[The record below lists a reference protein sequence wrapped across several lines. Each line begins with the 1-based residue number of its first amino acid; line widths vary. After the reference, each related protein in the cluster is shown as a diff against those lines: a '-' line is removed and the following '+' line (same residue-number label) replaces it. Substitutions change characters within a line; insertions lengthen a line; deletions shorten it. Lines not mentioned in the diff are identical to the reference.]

1 MFTSAPP
8 IASLSSR
15 RIIPENLQ
23 GRVLMKLVY
32 VVLEPQYQSAMS
44 AAVKSINKSNSNL
57 AIEVN
62 GYLIEEL
69 RSPENYEAFK
79 EDIAEADIFIAS
91 LIFIDDLATKIA
103 QAVTPHRDR
112 LSACVVFP
120 SMPEVMRL
128 NKMGSFSMENLGQS
142 KSAIAQFMRKRKEKS
157 GSSFQDSMLKVV
169 QTLPKILK
177 CMPMD

>member
-44 AAVKSINKSNSNL
+44 AAVKSINKNNPNL

-62 GYLIEEL
+62 GYLIEDI
-69 RSPENYEAFK
+69 RSPENYEEFK
-79 EDIAEADIFIAS
+79 KDIASADIFIAS
-91 LIFIDDLATKIA
+91 LIFIDDLAT
-103 QAVTPHRDR
+103 
-112 LSACVVFP
+112 
-120 SMPEVMRL
+120 
-128 NKMGSFSMENLGQS
+128 SFATYAYTCLIVAGTSLDWDNTYT
-142 KSAIAQFMRKRKEKS
+142 I
-157 GSSFQDSMLKVV
+157 V
-169 QTLPKILK
+169 
-177 CMPMD
+177 